1 MDKIS
6 PMNIDRKNTETGMK
20 KLSITFFVFI
30 VSASFVYSQ
39 TSTLKGRVITDQVE
53 TMPGVSILIDD
64 TVAVGKT
71 DLKGFFRIEV
81 PDSVKELKFVD
92 IGLDPTPIVLFDN
105 CVDIEV
111 VMMLTGTHDF
121 MSLKKADKIRMKRFK
136 NLPEIH
142 REAFLKGIFKTE
154 GACYTQVFV
163 PFFEKKE

>member
-1 MDKIS
+1 
-6 PMNIDRKNTETGMK
+6 MNTGLKNTETRMK
-20 KLSITFFVFI
+20 KLAITFFVFFI
-30 VSASFVYSQ
+30 SASFVYSQ
-39 TSTLKGRVITDQVE
+39 TRTLKGRVISDQVE
-53 TMPGVSILIDD
+53 TMSFVSILIDD
-64 TVAVGKT
+64 TVEVGKT
-71 DLKGFFRIEV
+71 DLKGFFQIEV
-81 PDSVKELKFVD
+81 PDSVKELLFVD

-111 VMMLTGTHDF
+111 VMMMTCTCDF
-121 MSLKKADKIRMKRFK
+121 MSLKKVDKLRMKGFK